1 MGIGNQLL
9 ATITLWACA
18 AYFAAAHKFHWIMSL
33 PATFLTYICSC
44 FFLIAPL
51 EQGGL
56 NLEPNIGYVSG
67 AVVAAIVLT
76 FFLIYAGRLRKEK
89 ILTA

>member
-1 MGIGNQLL
+1 
-9 ATITLWACA
+9 
-18 AYFAAAHKFHWIMSL
+18 
-33 PATFLTYICSC
+33 CSC

-76 FFLIYAGRLRKEK
+76 AFLIYANRLRRDK
-89 ILTA
+89 IQTA